1 MSVAGWALNDSPEM
15 DEEQFRLWKALLENR
30 TGMQL
35 TEQRKRF
42 LETSLCKRM
51 REVGCDCYGEYYEQ
65 LVAGTGRKREWAALV
80 DHLTVQE
87 TSFFRHLSSFSLVR
101 NTCRELWSQGNGS
114 QENRSR
120 EKNAT
125 IELWSVGCSTGEEAY
140 SLAMLLDE
148 LHFECSQNE
157 SNEVARKE
165 FLQNARFG
173 ITATDISLP
182 ALSKAR
188 DGIYNVR
195 KLDHVE
201 PTLREKY
208 FSRVDERRY
217 QVVPQLKER
226 VCFARINVLELSAV
240 PFHDVDIIF
249 CQNLLIYFKR
259 WRKKDIVNALTDRL
273 KVGGLLVLGLG
284 EVVDWEHPKIV
295 RMPYENTLAY
305 TRIK

>member
-1 MSVAGWALNDSPEM
+1 MSVAGWTLNDTPEM
-15 DEEQFRLWKALLENR
+15 DEEQFHLWRALLEDR
-30 TGMQL
+30 TGMRL
-35 TEQRKRF
+35 TAQRKRF
-42 LETSLCKRM
+42 LETSLCMRM
-51 REVGCDCYGEYYEQ
+51 REVGRECYDEYYEQ
-65 LVAGTGRKREWAALV
+65 LVAGVAWQVEWAALV

-87 TSFFRHLSSFSLVR
+87 TSFFRHLSSFNLVR
-101 NTCRELWSQGNGS
+101 EYCSDKWSEK
-114 QENRSR
+114 ENRTL
-120 EKNAT
+120 E
-125 IELWSVGCSTGEEAY
+125 IWSVGCSTGEEPY

-148 LHFECSQNE
+148 LLSAPKDNIQ
-157 SNEVARKE
+157 R
-165 FLQNARFG
+165 ARFG

-188 DGIYNVR
+188 EGVYNER

-201 PTLREKY
+201 PIMREKY
-208 FSRVDERRY
+208 FQKVGEQRY
-217 QVVPQLKER
+217 QVIPQLRER

-240 PFHDVDIIF
+240 PFQDLDIIF

-259 WRKKDIVNALTDRL
+259 WRKKDIVNALTERL

-284 EVVDWEHPKIV
+284 EVIDWEHPKIA